1 MRDINLLPNSPG
13 DDPRT
18 LEKLADGVNNTFDD
32 EHMWLAPY
40 DPQCVEFFRCTFAAN
55 VFDCHLLQLRLCGF
69 CDDNDGGL
77 TVVLV
82 A

>member
-1 MRDINLLPNSPG
+1 MIVSVDQAAPMRDINLLPNSPG

-40 DPQCVEFFRCTFAAN
+40 DPQCV
-55 VFDCHLLQLRLCGF
+55 VVGF
-69 CDDNDGGL
+69 SA
-77 TVVLV
+77 V
-82 A
+82 AL

>member
-1 MRDINLLPNSPG
+1 MRDINALPNSRG

-40 DPQCVEFFRCTFAAN
+40 DPQCVLSLSSSS
-55 VFDCHLLQLRLCGF
+55 LLSSLSSV
-69 CDDNDGGL
+69 
-77 TVVLV
+77 VVLV
-82 A
+82 VACSHCTWFIFPHT

>member
-18 LEKLADGVNNTFDD
+18 LEKLAGGVNNTFDD

-40 DPQCVEFFRCTFAAN
+40 DPQCV
-55 VFDCHLLQLRLCGF
+55 
-69 CDDNDGGL
+69 
-77 TVVLV
+77 
-82 A
+82 